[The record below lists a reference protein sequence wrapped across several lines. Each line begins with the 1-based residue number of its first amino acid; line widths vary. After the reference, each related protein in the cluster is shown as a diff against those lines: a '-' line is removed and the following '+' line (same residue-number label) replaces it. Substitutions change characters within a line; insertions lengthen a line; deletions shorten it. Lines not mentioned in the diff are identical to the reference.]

1 MQSGNGGVNT
11 IPSKAMNGQLFPPCP
26 PPVMNGA
33 PPPMIDW
40 LAQPDDDTEGPVAKP
55 PNTAGESMP
64 EFGARIMETVNAG
77 FIALSIA
84 VGKETGLFSVLAGF
98 EGQPK
103 TSQEI
108 ADEAGLKERYVR
120 EWLGAM
126 TTGRIVNMDA
136 SGKRFFLPPHRAI
149 FLTTP
154 GLGYELTIL
163 AAALPMQGK
172 VFNYII
178 DSFKRDGP
186 RGISYEHFGDFHRFM
201 NACSLIWWDRH
212 LVSTFI
218 PSIPGLKDMLET
230 GISVLDLGCGEGG
243 ASLILGKAFPQS
255 SIVGVDLCSHAVAE
269 AKKAA
274 TAQQLTGNVHFVEM
288 DAHDIPDDWEG
299 RFHYVLAWD
308 SIHDMARPEK
318 ILERVRKVLAPG
330 GRMSVLEVNARSAIA
345 DNMNMPFASTFYTNS
360 MFHCM
365 TVQLHAG
372 GEGLG
377 NMWGRERA
385 EETLRSGGF
394 KVETFP
400 SPFEGSF
407 NCHFLCKLENE

>member
-1 MQSGNGGVNT
+1 MQNTKGGVT
-11 IPSKAMNGQLFPPCP
+11 LSSQGMNGQLFPPP
-26 PPVMNGA
+26 GQPGMSSG
-33 PPPMIDW
+33 PPPMVDW
-40 LAQPDDDTEGPVAKP
+40 VIAPDESVPGPVARP
-55 PNTAGESMP
+55 PSTAGENLP
-64 EFGARIMETVNAG
+64 QFGARIMETVNAG

-84 VGKETGLFSVLAGF
+84 VGKETGLFRVLAGF

-136 SGKRFFLPPHRAI
+136 TGKRFYLPPHRAI

-172 VFNYII
+172 VFNHII
-178 DSFKRDGP
+178 ESFKLDGP
-186 RGISYEHFGDFHRFM
+186 KGVSYDHFGDFHHFM
-201 NACSLIWWDRH
+201 NECSLVWWERH
-212 LVSTFI
+212 LVQTFI
-218 PSIPGLKDMLET
+218 PSIPGLKDMLES

-243 ASLILGKAFPQS
+243 ASLLMGQEFPNSSILG
-255 SIVGVDLCSHAVAE
+255 VDICNHATQAAQKGI
-269 AKKAA
+269 AKHS
-274 TAQQLTGNVHFVEM
+274 LTNVKFLQM

-299 RFHYVLAWD
+299 RFKYILAWD
-308 SIHDMARPEK
+308 SIHDMAHPNK

-330 GRMSVLEVNARSAIA
+330 GIMSVMEVNARSEIK
-345 DNMNMPFASTFYTNS
+345 DNMDMPFASTFYTNS

-365 TVQLHAG
+365 TVQLNAG

-385 EETLRSGGF
+385 EETLRDGGF
-394 KVETFP
+394 NVETFP

-407 NCHFLCKLENE
+407 NCHFLCKLKE